1 MGALHAAGRQRSLA
15 RPLWQGMIEG
25 KAGVTGSPDLSGAEV
40 EVEAYFGASAPKP
53 TLAHP
58 DASSL
63 LLVRAHAVTDGLLG
77 QILDQLLG
85 SGFSVGN
92 LQMMQLTRP
101 NAQEFL
107 EVYKGVVPEY
117 ADWVEELISGKVV
130 AVQVRMQQTLIPTL
144 PLPLPLTLI
153 LTLAL
158 TLSLTRS
165 LTLTRCSRS
174 RTPCSRCASSAA
186 PTTPRLPRTC
196 NPTPS
201 ARASARTRSI
211 TPCTAQTCPRTVRW
225 RWTISLASCS
235 NRGPPPPA
243 SRTHAG
249 TRRRLPYPPHQRVS
263 TLACAVRLSPRSS
276 LDRWRCPL

>member
-117 ADWVEELISGKVV
+117 ADWVEEVISGKVV
-130 AVQVRMQQTLIPTL
+130 AVQVLLEQNPV
-144 PLPLPLTLI
+144 
-153 LTLAL
+153 LAL
-158 TLSLTRS
+158 RELCGAHDPEIASHLQPDSLRA
-165 LTLTRCSRS
+165 RFG
-174 RTPCSRCASSAA
+174 ASKVKNAVHC
-186 PTTPRLPRTC
+186 TDLPED
-196 NPTPS
+196 
-201 ARASARTRSI
+201 
-211 TPCTAQTCPRTVRW
+211 
-225 RWTISLASCS
+225 
-235 NRGPPPPA
+235 GPLEVDYFF
-243 SRTHAG
+243 G
-249 TRRRLPYPPHQRVS
+249 ILQQ
-263 TLACAVRLSPRSS
+263 
-276 LDRWRCPL
+276 